1 MNIWFG
7 DHEGK
12 EVSELPDDYLVWL
25 TEKASSPITPNSFTD
40 EEKRK
45 VRERWKDLLSE
56 VEDEINERQNENQ
69 RSNYFT

>member
-7 DHEGK
+7 EHTGK

-25 TEKASSPITPNSFTD
+25 TEKASSPITPKHFTD

-45 VRERWKDLLSE
+45 IRERWKDLLSE
-56 VEDEINERQNENQ
+56 VEDEINERQNQNQ